1 MAEADPEQ
9 RLALRVRLTNDLAER
24 LDPGLV
30 VRGVVLAARDDEAI
44 ELVNISRQLACIAGY
59 PPKT

>member
-1 MAEADPEQ
+1 VAEADPEQ

-30 VRGVVLAARDDEAI
+30 VRCVVLAARDDKTI
-44 ELVNISRQLACIAGY
+44 ELVDVGRQLACIAG
-59 PPKT
+59 